1 MIGTENPLAD
11 RQQRGVQVAGDPQAD
26 WLAEVTGDDR
36 RRAGG
41 KPLIRGNSAGVR
53 RLAIWDDAD
62 VGDDPSV
69 ESSVAGSQVGAG
81 FQAMAAGDWRGA
93 RDAFS
98 AALEMAEVPE
108 ARFGLASTLFWLGDI
123 AGTIDS
129 CEKAYAAFR
138 RRGDLMFAAGVA
150 LSLVGYNKGYLGNT
164 AAARGWLSRAARI
177 IENEVPELRGEL
189 LGATAYVTDDPVESE
204 ALARQAVEIG
214 RANGNFGLEL
224 MAMHAVGQALVQQ
237 GRTEEGMSL
246 LDEAMAGVIGGEGGD
261 PMAVAQMSCMTM
273 VVCGSCLDLERATQ
287 WVQSLERFID
297 RYGCPFLYAECRTYY
312 GRVLFENGDW
322 SAAEA
327 LLADA
332 ISMSRGVFA
341 APHAFASGTLAEL
354 RLAQGRVEDA
364 GRVLR
369 GVEGREEAA
378 AAVAS
383 LHLKLGEPSVA
394 AAVLRRRL
402 AATSPDRLDA
412 AAVIELLGEAEIAL
426 LDSGAAIERGRAL
439 VALGAVNDCHLMVAH
454 GERLLGHALASTDAM
469 AARAHLETALA
480 AFSQAGIPYRAA
492 QTRLLLAQVLRRE
505 DQAVAVAEARA
516 ALSVF
521 EDLGAGRDADAAAA
535 LLRDLGVK
543 AARTGP
549 KNVGRLT
556 KREQEVLVLLGEAL
570 SNPEIAERLVLS
582 RKTVEHH
589 VARILSK
596 LGLRGRAEAAALAAR
611 SAPLESAPGNR

>member
-1 MIGTENPLAD
+1 VSEGP
-11 RQQRGVQVAGDPQAD
+11 G
-26 WLAEVTGDDR
+26 AESG
-36 RRAGG
+36 
-41 KPLIRGNSAGVR
+41 
-53 RLAIWDDAD
+53 
-62 VGDDPSV
+62 V
-69 ESSVAGSQVGAG
+69 ESGVGTG
-81 FQAMAAGDWRGA
+81 FQAIAAGDWCGA

-98 AALEMAEVPE
+98 AVLEVAELPE
-108 ARFGLASTLFWLGDI
+108 AFFGLANALFWLGDL
-123 AGTIDS
+123 AGTIAN

-138 RRGDLMFAAGVA
+138 RRPDPVFAAGAA

-177 IENEVPELRGEL
+177 IETEAPGLRGEL

-214 RANGNFGLEL
+214 RANGNSDLEL

-261 PMAVAQMSCMTM
+261 PLMVAQLSCMTM
-273 VVCGSCLDLERATQ
+273 VVCGSCFDLERATQ
-287 WVQSLERFID
+287 WVQSLQSFIEQ
-297 RYGCPFLYAECRTYY
+297 YGCPFLYAECRTYY

-322 SAAEA
+322 AAAEA
-327 LLADA
+327 FLIEA

-341 APHAFASGTLAEL
+341 APHAFAAGTLAEL

-364 GRVLR
+364 ARVLR

-378 AAVAS
+378 AAVGS
-383 LHLKLGEPSVA
+383 LHLAQGEPSVA

-402 AATSPDRLDA
+402 AATNPDRLDV

-426 LDSGAAIERGRAL
+426 LDSGAAIERGHAL
-439 VALGAVNDCHLMVAH
+439 VTLGAVNGCDLIVAH
-454 GERLLGHALASTDAM
+454 GERLLGHALASTDVP
-469 AARAHLETALA
+469 AACRHLETALA
-480 AFSQAGIPYRAA
+480 AFIHAGIPYRAA
-492 QTRLLLAQVLRRE
+492 QTRLLLAQLLRGNDRE
-505 DQAVAVAEARA
+505 VAGAEARA

-535 LLRDLGVK
+535 LMRDLGVK

-556 KREQEVLVLLGEAL
+556 KREQEVLALLGEGL
-570 SNPEIAERLVLS
+570 SNPEIAERLFLS

-611 SAPLESAPGNR
+611 SAP

>member
-1 MIGTENPLAD
+1 
-11 RQQRGVQVAGDPQAD
+11 
-26 WLAEVTGDDR
+26 
-36 RRAGG
+36 
-41 KPLIRGNSAGVR
+41 
-53 RLAIWDDAD
+53 
-62 VGDDPSV
+62 
-69 ESSVAGSQVGAG
+69 
-81 FQAMAAGDWRGA
+81 
-93 RDAFS
+93 
-98 AALEMAEVPE
+98 
-108 ARFGLASTLFWLGDI
+108 
-123 AGTIDS
+123 
-129 CEKAYAAFR
+129 
-138 RRGDLMFAAGVA
+138 
-150 LSLVGYNKGYLGNT
+150 
-164 AAARGWLSRAARI
+164 
-177 IENEVPELRGEL
+177 
-189 LGATAYVTDDPVESE
+189 
-204 ALARQAVEIG
+204 
-214 RANGNFGLEL
+214 
-224 MAMHAVGQALVQQ
+224 
-237 GRTEEGMSL
+237 
-246 LDEAMAGVIGGEGGD
+246 
-261 PMAVAQMSCMTM
+261 
-273 VVCGSCLDLERATQ
+273 
-287 WVQSLERFID
+287 
-297 RYGCPFLYAECRTYY
+297 
-312 GRVLFENGDW
+312 
-322 SAAEA
+322 
-327 LLADA
+327 
-332 ISMSRGVFA
+332 
-341 APHAFASGTLAEL
+341 
-354 RLAQGRVEDA
+354 
-364 GRVLR
+364 
-369 GVEGREEAA
+369 
-378 AAVAS
+378 
-383 LHLKLGEPSVA
+383 
-394 AAVLRRRL
+394 
-402 AATSPDRLDA
+402 
-412 AAVIELLGEAEIAL
+412 LLGEAEIAL

>member
-1 MIGTENPLAD
+1 
-11 RQQRGVQVAGDPQAD
+11 
-26 WLAEVTGDDR
+26 
-36 RRAGG
+36 
-41 KPLIRGNSAGVR
+41 
-53 RLAIWDDAD
+53 
-62 VGDDPSV
+62 
-69 ESSVAGSQVGAG
+69 
-81 FQAMAAGDWRGA
+81 
-93 RDAFS
+93 
-98 AALEMAEVPE
+98 MAEVPE
-108 ARFGLASTLFWLGDI
+108 AFFGLANALFWLGDI
-123 AGTIDS
+123 AGTITN

-138 RRGDLMFAAGVA
+138 RRPDPVFAAGAA

-177 IENEVPELRGEL
+177 IETEAPELRGEL
-189 LGATAYVTDDPVESE
+189 LGATAYVTEDPVESE

-214 RANGNFGLEL
+214 RANGNSGLEL

-237 GRTEEGMSL
+237 GRTEEGMLL

-261 PMAVAQMSCMTM
+261 PLTVAQMSCMTM
-273 VVCGSCLDLERATQ
+273 VVCGSCFDLERATQ
-287 WVQSLERFID
+287 WVQSLEGFID

-327 LLADA
+327 LLTEA
-332 ISMSRGVFA
+332 IAMSRGVFA
-341 APHAFASGTLAEL
+341 APHAFAAGTLAEL
-354 RLAQGRVEDA
+354 RLAQGKVEDA
-364 GRVLR
+364 ARVLH

-378 AAVAS
+378 AAVGS
-383 LHLKLGEPSVA
+383 LHLAQGEPSVA

-402 AATSPDRLDA
+402 AATNPGRLDV
-412 AAVIELLGEAEIAL
+412 AAVIELLGEAEIVL

-439 VALGAVNDCHLMVAH
+439 VTLGGVNGCDLIVAH
-454 GERLLGHALASTDAM
+454 GERLLGHALASTDVP
-469 AARAHLETALA
+469 AACGHLETALA
-480 AFSQAGIPYRAA
+480 AFTHAGIPYRAA
-492 QTRLLLAQVLRRE
+492 QTRLLLAQVLRRNDRE
-505 DQAVAVAEARA
+505 VAGAEARA

-535 LLRDLGVK
+535 LMRDLGVK

-556 KREQEVLVLLGEAL
+556 RREQEVLALLGEGL
-570 SNPEIAERLVLS
+570 SNPEIAGRLFLS

-611 SAPLESAPGNR
+611 SAP

>member
-1 MIGTENPLAD
+1 M
-11 RQQRGVQVAGDPQAD
+11 
-26 WLAEVTGDDR
+26 
-36 RRAGG
+36 
-41 KPLIRGNSAGVR
+41 
-53 RLAIWDDAD
+53 
-62 VGDDPSV
+62 PSV
-69 ESSVAGSQVGAG
+69 IESRVGAG
-81 FQAMAAGDWRGA
+81 FRAMATGEWRGA

-98 AALEMAEVPE
+98 AVLEVAEVPE
-108 ARFGLASTLFWLGDI
+108 ALFGLASALFWLGDI
-123 AGTIDS
+123 AGTIAY
-129 CEKAYAAFR
+129 CEKAYAGFR
-138 RRGDLMFAAGVA
+138 RRGDLMFAAGAA

-189 LGATAYVTDDPVESE
+189 LGASAYVTDDPVESE

-214 RANGNFGLEL
+214 RANGNSGLEL

-246 LDEAMAGVIGGEGGD
+246 LDEAMAGVIGGEGD
-261 PMAVAQMSCMTM
+261 PMTVAQMSCMTM
-273 VVCGSCLDLERATQ
+273 VVCGSCFDLERATQ
-287 WVQSLERFID
+287 WVQSLQGFID

-327 LLADA
+327 FLTDA
-332 ISMSRGVFA
+332 IAMSRGVFA
-341 APHAFASGTLAEL
+341 APHAFAAGTLAEL

-364 GRVLR
+364 ARVLR

-383 LHLKLGEPSVA
+383 VHLAQGEPSVA

-402 AATSPDRLDA
+402 AATSLDRLDV
-412 AAVIELLGEAEIAL
+412 AAVIELLGEAQIAL
-426 LDSGAAIERGRAL
+426 HDSGAAIERGRAL
-439 VALGAVNDCHLMVAH
+439 VALGAVNNCDLIVAH
-454 GERLLGHALASTDAM
+454 GERLLGHAFALTDVP
-469 AARAHLETALA
+469 AACTHLETALA
-480 AFSQAGIPYRAA
+480 AFIHAEIPYRAA
-492 QTRLLLAQVLRRE
+492 QTRLLLAQVLGQSNHE
-505 DQAVAVAEARA
+505 VAGAEARA

-543 AARTGP
+543 AARAGP
-549 KNVGRLT
+549 KNVGLLT
-556 KREQEVLVLLGEAL
+556 KREQEVLALLGEGL
-570 SNPEIAERLVLS
+570 SNPEIAERLFLS

-611 SAPLESAPGNR
+611 NAHQESA

>member
-1 MIGTENPLAD
+1 MT
-11 RQQRGVQVAGDPQAD
+11 V
-26 WLAEVTGDDR
+26 
-36 RRAGG
+36 
-41 KPLIRGNSAGVR
+41 
-53 RLAIWDDAD
+53 
-62 VGDDPSV
+62 
-69 ESSVAGSQVGAG
+69 
-81 FQAMAAGDWRGA
+81 GDWRGA

-98 AALEMAEVPE
+98 AVLEVAEVPE
-108 ARFGLASTLFWLGDI
+108 ALFGLANALFWLGDI
-123 AGTIDS
+123 AGTIAN
-129 CEKAYAAFR
+129 CEKAYVGFR
-138 RRGDLMFAAGVA
+138 HRGDPMFAAGAA

-177 IENEVPELRGEL
+177 IQSEVPQLRGEL

-204 ALARQAVEIG
+204 ALARQAVDIG
-214 RANGNFGLEL
+214 RANGNSDLEL

-261 PMAVAQMSCMTM
+261 PLTVAQMSCMTM
-273 VVCGSCLDLERATQ
+273 VVCGSCFDLERATQ
-287 WVQSLERFID
+287 WVQSLEHFID

-327 LLADA
+327 LLIDA
-332 ISMSRGVFA
+332 IAMSNGVFA
-341 APHAFASGTLAEL
+341 APHAFASGTFAEL
-354 RLAQGRVEDA
+354 RLAQGRLEDA
-364 GRVLR
+364 ARVLR

-378 AAVAS
+378 VAVAS
-383 LHLKLGEPSVA
+383 VHLAQGEPLAA

-402 AATSPDRLDA
+402 AATSSDRLDV
-412 AAVIELLGEAEIAL
+412 AAVIELLGEAEIML
-426 LDSGAAIERGRAL
+426 HDSDAAIERGRVL
-439 VALGAVNDCHLMVAH
+439 VALGAVNNCQLIVAH
-454 GERLLGHALASTDAM
+454 GERLLGHALVSADVP
-469 AARAHLETALA
+469 AACAHLETALA
-480 AFSQAGIPYRAA
+480 AFAQAGIPYRAA
-492 QTRLLLAQVLRRE
+492 QTRLLLAQVLGRSDRE
-505 DQAVAVAEARA
+505 VAGAEARA
-516 ALSVF
+516 AFSVF

-535 LLRDLGVK
+535 LMRDLGVK

-556 KREQEVLVLLGEAL
+556 RREQEVLTLLGEGL
-570 SNPEIAERLVLS
+570 SNPEIAGRLFLS

-611 SAPLESAPGNR
+611 SAP